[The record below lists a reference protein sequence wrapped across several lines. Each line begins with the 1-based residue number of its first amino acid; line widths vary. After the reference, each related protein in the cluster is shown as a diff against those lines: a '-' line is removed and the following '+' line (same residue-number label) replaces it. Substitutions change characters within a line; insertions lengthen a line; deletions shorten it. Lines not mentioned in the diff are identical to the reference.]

1 MGRARA
7 RIEVAG
13 PISAAEELWY
23 DLRRWPSFIE
33 GFAHLAAA
41 EGDWP
46 RRGAEVS
53 WDSVR
58 AGRGR
63 VVERVAEYEPRIG
76 QTVEVDDPELS
87 GRQRIAFEAR
97 EGGTVMVSL
106 ELEYRL
112 KSPGFAGPV
121 VDLLFV
127 RRALGDSLR
136 RTLVRFAR
144 ELEADREAAR
154 ETTR

>member
-1 MGRARA
+1 MGKARA
-7 RIEVAG
+7 RIEVHG
-13 PISAAEELWY
+13 LISAAEELWY
-23 DLRRWPSFIE
+23 DQHRWPSFIE
-33 GFAHLAAA
+33 GFAHVVAA
-41 EGDWP
+41 EGQWP
-46 RRGAEVS
+46 RRGAQVT

-63 VVERVAEYEPRIG
+63 VVERVVAYEPRIG
-76 QTVEVDDPELS
+76 QTVAVDDPRLS
-87 GRQRIAFEAR
+87 GTQRIAFEGR

-106 ELEYRL
+106 ELEYGL

-136 RTLVRFAR
+136 RTLERFAL
-144 ELEADREAAR
+144 ELETEREM
-154 ETTR
+154 TR

>member
-7 RIEVAG
+7 RIEVPG
-13 PISAAEELWY
+13 QISTAEGLWY
-23 DLRRWPSFIE
+23 DQRRWPSFIE
-33 GFAHLAAA
+33 GFAHVVAA
-41 EGDWP
+41 EGAWP
-46 RRGAEVS
+46 RKGARVT

-63 VVERVAEYEPRIG
+63 VVERVVAYEPRIG
-76 QTVEVDDPELS
+76 QTVQVDDPKLR
-87 GRQRIAFEAR
+87 GTQRIAFEALD
-97 EGGTVMVSL
+97 GDAVAVSL
-106 ELEYRL
+106 ELEYGL

-136 RTLVRFAR
+136 RTLERFAR
-144 ELEADREAAR
+144 ELMADLEAAR
-154 ETTR
+154 EATR

>member
-1 MGRARA
+1 MGKARA
-7 RIEVAG
+7 RIQVEG
-13 PISAAEELWY
+13 QISAAEELWF

-33 GFAHLAAA
+33 GFAHIVGA

-46 RRGAEVS
+46 RRGAQVT

-63 VVERVAEYEPRIG
+63 VVERVVAYEPRIG
-76 QTVEVDDPELS
+76 QTVAVDDPELS
-87 GRQRIAFEAR
+87 GTQRIAFEAR
-97 EGGTVMVSL
+97 DGGTVLVSL
-106 ELEYRL
+106 ELDYKL

-136 RTLVRFAR
+136 RTLERFAR
-144 ELEADREAAR
+144 ELDADREAAR
-154 ETTR
+154 EATR